1 MNNLEY
7 LDIMDAIARLEVVSK
22 GTFYDKINEMYAEM
36 EKRRQEMNGGRTWQ
50 K

>member
-7 LDIMDAIARLEVVSK
+7 LEIMDAIARLEVVSK
-22 GTFYDKINEMYAEM
+22 GIFYDEINAMYDELA
-36 EKRRQEMNGGRTWQ
+36 KRRQEMNGGRTCQ

>member
-7 LDIMDAIARLEVVSK
+7 LEIMDAIAQLEVVSK
-22 GTFYDKINEMYAEM
+22 GIFYDKTNAMYAEM
-36 EKRRQEMNGGRTWQ
+36 EKRRQEMNGGRTCQ

>member
-7 LDIMDAIARLEVVSK
+7 LEIMDAITRLEVVSK
-22 GTFYDKINEMYAEM
+22 GIFYDKINAMYAEI
-36 EKRRQEMNGGRTWQ
+36 EKRRQEKNGGRTCQ